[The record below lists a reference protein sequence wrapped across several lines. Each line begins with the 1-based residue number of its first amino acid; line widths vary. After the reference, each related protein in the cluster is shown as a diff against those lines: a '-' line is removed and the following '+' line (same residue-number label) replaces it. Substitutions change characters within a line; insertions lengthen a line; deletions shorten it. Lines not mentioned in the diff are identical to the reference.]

1 MKVIKWIADSLIRQ
15 VVTIDSLGSFQPEA
29 QQMQSLSST
38 SCRRNISGRQ
48 IYMYMAIVGL
58 QKAFDRVP

>member
-15 VVTIDSLGSFQPEA
+15 VLTMDSVGSSESEA

-48 IYMYMAIVGL
+48 IYMYMPIVDPG
-58 QKAFDRVP
+58 KAFDRVP

>member
-15 VVTIDSLGSFQPEA
+15 VVTIDSMGLSQSEA
-29 QQMQSLSST
+29 QQTQSLSST

-48 IYMYMAIVGL
+48 ILKHVYDHCGPREGV
-58 QKAFDRVP
+58 

>member
-15 VVTIDSLGSFQPEA
+15 IVTIDSLGSSQSEA

-38 SCRRNISGRQ
+38 SCRRNISARQ
-48 IYMYMAIVGL
+48 IYMYTAIVDL
-58 QKAFDRVP
+58 EKAFDRVP

>member
-15 VVTIDSLGSFQPEA
+15 VVTIDSLGSSKSEA

-38 SCRRNISGRQ
+38 SCRRNISSRQ
-48 IYMYMAIVGL
+48 IYMYMAIVD
-58 QKAFDRVP
+58 QEKAFDRVS